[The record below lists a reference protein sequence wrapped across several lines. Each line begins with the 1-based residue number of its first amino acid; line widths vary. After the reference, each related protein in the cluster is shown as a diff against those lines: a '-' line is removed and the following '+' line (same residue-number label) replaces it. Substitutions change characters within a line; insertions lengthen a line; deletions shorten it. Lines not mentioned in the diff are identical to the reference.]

1 MSYADVGYVG
11 YAVETTEGDLSA
23 PTIFLPA
30 NAFSFDS
37 TNEYNTPSQLRG
49 SRDKSI
55 KMAGPYSVSGTM
67 GLELV
72 PRGIASLLVSAL
84 SAVGG
89 VTSSPYSGGGYQHV
103 IVPGV
108 ATPTFAFESSAGD
121 ILVMRYGGIRVNTLD
136 ISATFGEIVT
146 STWGLEG
153 TTRAKQGSPTSE
165 SYAQVSPFNFDGV
178 TVSRD
183 DALLANVQNFTWTL
197 GNNIDRRG
205 TLRATRSW
213 RRTLLGTRDVGLTAT
228 MDFENDDDYDLF
240 LAESEFELQLKFVGD
255 YITGSSGPKNTLV
268 VDIPRV
274 SYNAVNAPLNAGDF
288 ITQDIDCTIVR
299 PLNGDPILTLTLVNS
314 ESSVAGA

>member
-153 TTRAKQGSPTSE
+153 TTRAKQGS
-165 SYAQVSPFNFDGV
+165 
-178 TVSRD
+178 
-183 DALLANVQNFTWTL
+183 
-197 GNNIDRRG
+197 
-205 TLRATRSW
+205 
-213 RRTLLGTRDVGLTAT
+213 
-228 MDFENDDDYDLF
+228 
-240 LAESEFELQLKFVGD
+240 
-255 YITGSSGPKNTLV
+255 
-268 VDIPRV
+268 
-274 SYNAVNAPLNAGDF
+274 
-288 ITQDIDCTIVR
+288 
-299 PLNGDPILTLTLVNS
+299 
-314 ESSVAGA
+314 